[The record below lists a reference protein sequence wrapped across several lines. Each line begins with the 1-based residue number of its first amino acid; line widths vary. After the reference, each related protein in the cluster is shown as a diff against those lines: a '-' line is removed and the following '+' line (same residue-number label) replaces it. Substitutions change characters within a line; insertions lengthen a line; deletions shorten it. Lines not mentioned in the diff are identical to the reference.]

1 MFLDLY
7 DHIDKVGQLLHSQ
20 ALKYTF
26 SHYDIYV
33 PNTPSIGPT
42 FLTNLQQLEALNFSR
57 NDSGKT
63 VFTYR
68 VAEITQ
74 NLYEGLNVS
83 SKFHQ
88 GVSTNV
94 AVMDL
99 DDTYVA
105 LSM

>member
-1 MFLDLY
+1 MY
-7 DHIDKVGQLLHSQ
+7 NHINKLSQPLHSK
-20 ALKYTF
+20 ALKSNF
-26 SHYDIYV
+26 SHYEIYV

-57 NDSGKT
+57 NDSGKME
-63 VFTYR
+63 FTYR

-74 NLYEGLNVS
+74 TLYEKLNVS

-94 AVMDL
+94 AIMDL